1 MTTSFFDFITRW
13 RYLVILVMLTLIVGA
28 ASGVRLLQ
36 FEADY
41 RIYFSEENPQL
52 TAFEKLQDSYTNN
65 DNVLFVL
72 APKDGQVFTPKILAA
87 VEKLTND
94 AWQVPYSVR
103 VDSITNFQ
111 HTYAEGDHLIVN
123 NLVRDVEHLTA
134 ENLTR
139 IREIALHEPLL
150 LNRLIS
156 KKADVTGVNVNILLP
171 GKNQQLEALEVADFA
186 RKIVDNIQM
195 EYPDLDI
202 YLTGM
207 IMMNN
212 AFPEASKQD
221 MSTLMP
227 IMFFIVIVTIGLLLG
242 AITGTIITVL
252 VIVFSILSA
261 MGLAGWLGIVLSP
274 PSAMAPNIILTL
286 AVADCVHILVTFS
299 HGLKTG
305 MEKRA
310 ALIES
315 LRVNFL
321 PVFLTSLTTAIGFL
335 SMNFS
340 DAPPF
345 HDLGNITAMG
355 VGIAFV
361 LSVTFLPAALMI
373 LPVRIKGGK
382 NTTWLDS
389 IITQIAEMVIHKQK
403 ILFWGIMVVIVG
415 IVVFIPRNELNDEF
429 VKYFDKTVD
438 FRQATDFTTENL
450 TGVDY
455 ISYSLD
461 SGKPDG
467 IHEPAFLTK
476 IEKFANWYREQPEVL
491 HVSVITD
498 TLKRLN
504 KNIHGDEPSW
514 YKLPESREMAS
525 QYLLLYE
532 MSLPYGL
539 DLNNQNNIDKSATR
553 LTATLKSISS
563 NQILSLERR
572 AQKWLENNAPTLQTD
587 GSSPTIMFAHIG
599 QRNIKSMLWGTSVAL
614 VLISFLLMFALGSIK
629 IGLISLIPNFV
640 TVSITFGL
648 WGIFV
653 GEVGLAVSVIAAITL
668 GIVVDDTIH
677 FLSKYLHARRKE
689 GKNAQDAIRY
699 AFATVGTAI
708 WISSVALIIGFLVLA
723 FSSFKV
729 NADLGLLT
737 AITIF
742 IAFLANFFFLPPLL
756 LKLEKEKT

>member
-1 MTTSFFDFITRW
+1 MTTSFFVTRW
-13 RYLVILVMLTLIVGA
+13 RYLVILVMLTLIIGA
-28 ASGVRLLQ
+28 ASGVRFLQ

-52 TAFEKLQDSYTNN
+52 TAFEALQASYTNN
-65 DNVLFVL
+65 DNVLIVL
-72 APKDGQVFTPKILAA
+72 APKDGQVFTPQVLTA
-87 VEKLTND
+87 VEKLTKK

-111 HTYAEGDHLIVN
+111 YTYAKADHLIVN
-123 NLVRDVEHLTA
+123 DLVRNAGYLTA
-134 ENLTR
+134 EELSR
-139 IREIALHEPLL
+139 VREIALHEPLL

-156 KKADVTGVNVNILLP
+156 KKADVTGVNVSIQLP
-171 GKNQQLEALEVADFA
+171 GKNQQVEALEVADFV
-186 RKIVDNIQM
+186 RKMVDEI

-202 YLTGM
+202 YLTG
-207 IMMNN
+207 IVIMNN
-212 AFPEASKQD
+212 AFPEASKRD

-242 AITGTIITVL
+242 AITGTVITVL

-274 PSAMAPNIILTL
+274 PSAAAPNIILTL

-305 MEKRA
+305 MEKSA
-310 ALIES
+310 ALIKS
-315 LRVNFL
+315 LRINFL

-340 DAPPF
+340 EAPPF

-361 LSVTFLPAALMI
+361 LSMTFLPAALMI
-373 LPVRIKGGK
+373 LPAHTQK
-382 NTTWLDS
+382 NTTWLDRA
-389 IITQIAEMVIHKQK
+389 INQIAEIVIREHKT
-403 ILFWGIMVVIVG
+403 LFLGITLVIVG
-415 IVVFIPRNELNDEF
+415 IIVFIPRNELNDEF

-450 TGVDY
+450 TGVYY

-461 SGKPDG
+461 SGKQDG
-467 IHEPAFLTK
+467 ITEPVFLAK
-476 IEKFANWYREQPEVL
+476 IEAFANWYREQPEVL

-504 KNIHGDEPSW
+504 KNIHGDEPAW

-525 QYLLLYE
+525 QYLFLYE

-553 LTATLKSISS
+553 LTATLKNLSS
-563 NQILSLERR
+563 QQILSLEQR
-572 AQKWLENNAPTLQTD
+572 AQTWFENNAPTLQTD

-599 QRNIKSMLWGTSVAL
+599 QRNIKSMLFGTTVAL
-614 VLISFLLMFALGSIK
+614 VLISFILVFALRSIK
-629 IGLISLIPNFV
+629 IGLISLIPNLIPA
-640 TVSITFGL
+640 SITFGL

-677 FLSKYLHARRKE
+677 FLSKYLYARRKE
-689 GKNAQDAIRY
+689 GRNVEDAIRY
-699 AFATVGTAI
+699 AFATVGTAL
-708 WISSVALIIGFLVLA
+708 WITSVALIVGFSVLA

-737 AITIF
+737 AITLF
-742 IAFLANFFFLPPLL
+742 IAFLADFFFLPPLL
-756 LKLEKEKT
+756 MKFEEKDR